1 MAGPKIAILQGR
13 RNSSVFCSSAPHRIH
28 LIRMSLVEAV
38 RNTPWWWKCR
48 CQNWRALP
56 IARSLNATT
65 RSVLL
70 VCARQH
76 GAGCRRPGDGRP
88 PRHGA
93 HIATA

>member
-1 MAGPKIAILQGR
+1 
-13 RNSSVFCSSAPHRIH
+13 
-28 LIRMSLVEAV
+28 
-38 RNTPWWWKCR
+38 
-48 CQNWRALP
+48 
-56 IARSLNATT
+56 
-65 RSVLL
+65 VLL